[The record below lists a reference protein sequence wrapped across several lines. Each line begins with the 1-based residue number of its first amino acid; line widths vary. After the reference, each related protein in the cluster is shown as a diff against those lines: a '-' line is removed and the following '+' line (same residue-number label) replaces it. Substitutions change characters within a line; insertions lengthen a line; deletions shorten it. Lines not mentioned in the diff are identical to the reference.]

1 MMRFP
6 GRSEETSY
14 TTRLVSYKPKPR
26 LEEHRLASCL
36 ITGQDSGGRER
47 HKQGIPSS
55 AHSPCFTEGFPLSNK
70 CPTLSTS
77 SKKKKKKKRG
87 VESVKTNSPPFS
99 ACPHLKKK
107 RKKSFPKR
115 FFLLPL
121 QLPDF
126 LRKRAWR
133 IAGLEQHYYYLDTTK
148 IHKLMFCLGQR
159 A

>member
-1 MMRFP
+1 MWNTIFKFQTFYQLWHHKWQFDVSVMMRFP

-77 SKKKKKKKRG
+77 SKKKKKRG
-87 VESVKTNSPPFS
+87 GWSRLKLRAHLSPP
-99 ACPHLKKK
+99 APTLKKK
-107 RKKSFPKR
+107 ERNLFLKDSSSFLSSYQI
-115 FFLLPL
+115 F
-121 QLPDF
+121 
-126 LRKRAWR
+126 
-133 IAGLEQHYYYLDTTK
+133 
-148 IHKLMFCLGQR
+148 
-159 A
+159 